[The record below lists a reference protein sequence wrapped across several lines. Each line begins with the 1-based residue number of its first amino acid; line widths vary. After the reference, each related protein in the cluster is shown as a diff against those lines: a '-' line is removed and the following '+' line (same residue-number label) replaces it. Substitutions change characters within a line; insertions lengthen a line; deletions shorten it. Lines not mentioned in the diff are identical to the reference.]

1 MCGWQRQSKC
11 WVFYL
16 EIAMMLHEKV
26 YILEEEERRWAQH
39 LIYTT
44 KQI

>member
-1 MCGWQRQSKC
+1 MDGKDSRN
-11 WVFYL
+11 VDFFF

-26 YILEEEERRWAQH
+26 YILEEERRWAQH

>member
-1 MCGWQRQSKC
+1 MDGKDSRN
-11 WVFYL
+11 VGFFYL

-26 YILEEEERRWAQH
+26 YILEEERRWAQH